1 MIQQFSNSVD
11 RKSAR
16 KSLKKNEHHQH
27 PRPIPPPEKDYELKE
42 YFVTIDSRD
51 RDRTIWPNANQ
62 FQVKMEPESS
72 YKGATLNRAFKNIRS
87 IEVLSVQFP
96 NTNQVLDQM
105 YLYLCF
111 PELDGVFESTSMIGT
126 KAIAKLE
133 PYAAIGNFVLVKY
146 DTKYPKLIFPD
157 KGLSRLTALT
167 VEFRKYDGTLFN
179 FGTDT
184 TPPTTVN
191 PVLQT
196 SITLRVVV
204 QVPNSG

>member
-1 MIQQFSNSVD
+1 MFRSFEDHIDQLN
-11 RKSAR
+11 AEE
-16 KSLKKNEHHQH
+16 SLITNQH
-27 PRPIPPPEKDYELKE
+27 PRPIPPNHPEQYTRE
-42 YFVTIDSRD
+42 YFITIDSRD
-51 RDRTIWPNANQ
+51 RNRTIWPSANN
-62 FQVKMEPESS
+62 FQVKLDASS
-72 YKGATLNRAFKNIRS
+72 TFNGATIGRNFRNVKSL
-87 IEVLSVQFP
+87 EVISVQFP
-96 NTNQVLDQM
+96 NANNVLNEM

>member
-1 MIQQFSNSVD
+1 MFQTFENRRD
-11 RKSAR
+11 RKNAEE
-16 KSLKKNEHHQH
+16 SLITNQH
-27 PRPIPPPEKDYELKE
+27 PRPIPPKHPEHYLRE
-42 YFVTIDSRD
+42 YFITIDSRD
-51 RDRTIWPNANQ
+51 RNRAIWPSANN
-62 FQVKMEPESS
+62 FQVKLDASS
-72 YKGATLNRAFKNIRS
+72 TFNGATIGRDFRNVKSL
-87 IEVLSVQFP
+87 EVVSVQFP
-96 NTNQVLDQM
+96 NANNVLNEM

-157 KGLSRLTALT
+157 KGLSRLSTLT

-184 TPPTTVN
+184 TPPTVFN

-196 SITLRVVV
+196 SITLRLVV
-204 QVPNSG
+204 QVPNSS

>member
-111 PELDGVFESTSMIGT
+111 PEIDGIYEATHITGS
-126 KAIAKLE
+126 KALAKLV
-133 PYAAIGNFVLVKY
+133 PTMALGNYIHIDFKDKPPRRLFPVNGVRLDRLTPAFRTY
-146 DTKYPKLIFPD
+146 DGSLFDFGNDHNYPNALNPKL
-157 KGLSRLTALT
+157 
-167 VEFRKYDGTLFN
+167 
-179 FGTDT
+179 
-184 TPPTTVN
+184 
-191 PVLQT
+191 QT
-196 SITLRVVV
+196 NITLRIIV
-204 QVPNSG
+204 QIPNIM